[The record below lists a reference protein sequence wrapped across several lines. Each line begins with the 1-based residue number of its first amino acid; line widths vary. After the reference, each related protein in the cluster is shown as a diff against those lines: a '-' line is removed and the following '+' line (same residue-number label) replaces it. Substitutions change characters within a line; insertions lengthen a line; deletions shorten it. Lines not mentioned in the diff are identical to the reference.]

1 MALSFS
7 GPESFFAADEEA
19 WWSAVDKALKGA
31 AREKLTSKTD
41 DGLAIAPLYSNR
53 TDVSARSLRPQRGDW
68 IVSQRIDLADLTEA
82 NAQILEDL
90 TGGASGLDLVVD
102 GTGTAAGRGIR
113 VSSADDFAALYKGV
127 QPDLIETRLDAGAQ
141 SFQVLSLFFDYL
153 KAEKLDPANV
163 HVTVSHDPNVDKGTG
178 DVSAAVKETAAKCIS
193 AGSLA
198 RFLTADG
205 QVWHNAGASQAQE
218 LALVLA
224 SAVAHLRSLETTDLD
239 PETWTDRISL
249 TLVAD
254 ADQFGTIAKAR
265 AMRKL
270 WASVLKG
277 AGLPQR
283 PANLHMTTSRR
294 MLTRR
299 DPWVNLL
306 RNTVASFAA
315 GIGGADGV
323 CVLPHTFAVGVPD
336 AFARRLAR
344 NTQAMLLEESNLAKV
359 MDPAAGSGAIEAR
372 TEQLCAAAWTLFQE
386 IEAAGGLAAAT
397 QNGLVDQRISETKA
411 KLEKDIARRKR
422 PVTGV
427 SEFPDLGEEPVSVL
441 SAAVDTDGGWRY
453 AEPFEALRNA
463 ADAHENATGAAPSIF
478 LASLGSLAQFT
489 ARATWI
495 ANAFA
500 AGGLKT
506 TEAAVY
512 GSVEEMAAA
521 FKDSGAALACIVSSD
536 AVYEAEAE
544 AVAKALTAA
553 GANHLYLAG
562 KPGGQEE
569 AYRAAGVGTFV
580 YAGCDILELLR
591 DAHGQLG
598 LANVEAASDQ
608 EGRA

>member
-1 MALSFS
+1 MPLSFS
-7 GPESFFAADEEA
+7 GPESFYAADEEA

-53 TDVSARSLRPQRGDW
+53 TDVAARALRPQRGDW
-68 IVSQRIDLADLTEA
+68 VISQRIELAEPAAA

-90 TGGASGLDLVVD
+90 TGGASGLDLIVEGD
-102 GTGTAAGRGIR
+102 GTSSASGIR
-113 VSSADDFAALYKGV
+113 IKSAEDFAVLYKDV
-127 QPDLIETRLDAGAQ
+127 QPDLIETRLNAGKR
-141 SFQVLSLFFDYL
+141 SFEVLNLFLDYV
-153 KAEKLDPANV
+153 KSQGIDPAQV
-163 HVTVSHDPNVDKGTG
+163 KAAVSYDPNADRNNE
-178 DVSAAVKETAAKCIS
+178 DVSSAVIETAEIYRS
-193 AGSLA
+193 SNSPV

-205 QVWHNAGASQAQE
+205 QTWHNAGASQAQE

-224 SAVAHLRSLETTDLD
+224 SAVSHLRALENTNLPADS
-239 PETWTDRISL
+239 WADRISL

-265 AMRKL
+265 AIRKL
-270 WASVLKG
+270 WASLLSG
-277 AGLPQR
+277 AGLPQT
-283 PANLHMTTSRR
+283 PANVHMTTSRR

-344 NTQAMLLEESNLAKV
+344 NTQSMLLEESSLAKV

-372 TEQLCAAAWTLFQE
+372 TEQLCVAAWTFFQE
-386 IEAAGGLAAAT
+386 IEAAGGLQAAL
-397 QNGLVDQRISETKA
+397 QNGLVDQRIAETKS

-427 SEFPDLGEEPVSVL
+427 SEFPNLGEEPVSVL
-441 SAAVDTDGGWRY
+441 SATDNPDDGWRY

-463 ADAHENATGAAPSIF
+463 ADAHESVTGTAPAIF
-478 LASLGSLAQFT
+478 LATLGSLAQFT
-489 ARATWI
+489 ARATWA

-500 AGGLKT
+500 AGGLKASD
-506 TEAAVY
+506 AAVY
-512 GSVEEMAAA
+512 GSPEEMVAA
-521 FKDSGAALACIVSSD
+521 FKESGAALACIVSSD
-536 AVYEAEAE
+536 TVYEAEAE
-544 AVAKALTAA
+544 AAAKALTAA
-553 GANHLYLAG
+553 GAKHLYLAG
-562 KPGGQEE
+562 KPGSEE
-569 AYRAAGVGTFV
+569 EGYRSAGVETFV

-591 DAHGQLG
+591 QAHGQLG
-598 LANVEAASDQ
+598 LNSAPAAKDL